1 MIQNGSI
8 LPTPDSLLNKNP
20 TKPREHNFFG
30 CSPYSDYTLADKV
43 GQGTFGEVH
52 KAIHKK
58 TGRLVA
64 LKRVLM
70 HNEKEGIPIT
80 AIREIKI
87 LKSLNHS
94 NIIPLVDMIVKHA
107 SNLLINNCGEL
118 FIADFG
124 LARSYVPDAQRDLT
138 KCVVTRWYR
147 PPELLLGERKY
158 TSAIDM
164 WGVGCIAAE
173 MLIKRPL
180 FPGKTDID
188 QLEQIFKL
196 CGSPNN
202 TNWPGWDKLP
212 DALLISEFN
221 RYQRSIKEYF
231 KNKFGEAISD
241 FMENT
246 LQLDPKLRLT
256 ALEALDH
263 KIFISPPYPTKP
275 EDMPKFES
283 SHEYDRRKPADN
295 NISNADQRVS
305 PESSKNWNSA
315 NNPRKNQNNAQRNND
330 EFAYNDDR
338 NRKFGKRSDDLN
350 YKSKG
355 GWDRDRGRGR
365 DRDRDVYRDREW
377 DKERD
382 RARDRNRDRDYDFEN
397 KPRNEW
403 NSRNRDRNFNSSNNA
418 TNDRNQT
425 RDSSRGIRDS
435 SKNSAWDFDRD
446 GSRNRYPENE
456 KPKDGDWGSG
466 NANINNFSGHDNNYN
481 NDGNYN
487 SFPRGGSNKKNFDRG
502 YDNRNRGGAKHSR

>member
-1 MIQNGSI
+1 MIHNGSI
-8 LPTPDSLLNKNP
+8 LATPDSLLNKNP
-20 TKPREHNFFG
+20 SKPREHNFFG

-43 GQGTFGEVH
+43 GQGTFG
-52 KAIHKK
+52 A
-58 TGRLVA
+58 
-64 LKRVLM
+64 
-70 HNEKEGIPIT
+70 
-80 AIREIKI
+80 KI
-87 LKSLNHS
+87 ILCYFYQLS
-94 NIIPLVDMIVKHA
+94 A

-196 CGSPNN
+196 CGSPTN
-202 TNWPGWDKLP
+202 TNWAGWDKLP

-283 SHEYDRRKPADN
+283 SHEYDRRKPADSN
-295 NISNADQRVS
+295 VSNADQRIS
-305 PESSKNWNSA
+305 PENSKNWNSA
-315 NNPRKNQNNAQRNND
+315 NNPRKNMNNAQRNND

-350 YKSKG
+350 SKSKG

-365 DRDRDVYRDREW
+365 DRDKDVYRDREW
-377 DKERD
+377 DRERD
-382 RARDRNRDRDYDFEN
+382 RGRDRNRDREYDFEN

-403 NSRNRDRNFNSSNNA
+403 NSRNRDRNFNNSNNA
-418 TNDRNQT
+418 TKERNQN

-435 SKNSAWDFDRD
+435 SKNSAWEFDRD

-466 NANINNFSGHDNNYN
+466 NANINNFPGHDNNYN
-481 NDGNYN
+481 NDGNYS
-487 SFPRGGSNKKNFDRG
+487 SFARGGSNKKNFDRG